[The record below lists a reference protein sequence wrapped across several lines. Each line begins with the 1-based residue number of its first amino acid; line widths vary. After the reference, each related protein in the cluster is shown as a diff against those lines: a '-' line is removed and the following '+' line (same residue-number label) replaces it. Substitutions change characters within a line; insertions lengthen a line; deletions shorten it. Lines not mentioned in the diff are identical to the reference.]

1 MQVHICV
8 PMVIKS
14 LSITEDAYEALKA
27 IKYGDESFSDV
38 ILRLSHE
45 KIGAAAKFCGI
56 WKDKPEITRRLRANL
71 QKRRA
76 ELEREFAE
84 RQQRFFGDRAQ

>member
-1 MQVHICV
+1 MG
-8 PMVIKS
+8 IKS
-14 LSITEDAYEALKA
+14 LSITEDAYVALKA

-56 WKDKPEITRRLRANL
+56 WKDKPEITRRLKADL
-71 QKRRA
+71 KKRRA
-76 ELEREFAE
+76 ELEREFE
-84 RQQRFFGDRAQ
+84 GRQRRFFGGHAQ